1 METNK
6 KLTIDVESNTDDVI
20 KSIDDLK
27 NSFDNVQNS
36 LNDTNKTLEDVKK
49 GTEDNT
55 KATKSLSDGF
65 KVVGLAVKAI
75 GIGLII
81 DGFNMLKDVFM
92 KNEKVAKLVGTAM
105 ETISIVLSSV
115 VNTVVGVIEKVSQST
130 NGFEKL
136 GKVVMGL
143 ITIALTPL
151 KVVFFDI
158 KLAVQGFM
166 LVWEQSPFGNG
177 DPKKIKELTKSI
189 AETTSNIIE
198 TGKEAI
204 KAGKDVVNNFTGAV
218 GEVGK
223 VVTGTIDGISK
234 ISVAGAIKQAEANV
248 NAKNAAIIAAAEQAR
263 LVEQYDR
270 LAEKQRQIRDDDSK
284 TVKERTAANNE
295 LGKILNKQEAA
306 MLRQADLQIQAAK
319 NEVSKNKTAENT
331 AAVITAIA
339 NKEGV
344 LAQIEGL
351 RSEQLVNKN
360 SLKKEEIALTQT
372 AIDGDVKRAIENK
385 KFTNSMIKD
394 TTDRLDAERIAIIE
408 EAKIEEQRLTN
419 KRNSYD
425 EGTQA
430 WEDANQELLNSQ
442 QKTSQNLIS
451 NNKMTNEALANENK
465 MRIDKIKNDNSLSFS
480 DILIALQEE
489 TDIINQ
495 TIFESEEKKKEA
507 IAANAKAKSD
517 LEVQFET
524 KKNEVIAQSRQNL
537 DNILNGLEAS
547 GITKSKAG
555 QAIAKTIGLT
565 QIGIDT
571 AVAIGNASK
580 LATAEGAQAALIGGP
595 GAGTLARIISYA
607 SSYAQVISNF
617 AKAKSMLSSGGSGG
631 GSGAST
637 AVPSTPAQFNIVGQS
652 YTNQLAQTISAQQS
666 KPIQAYVVGSEIT
679 TQQALDR
686 NRVNNST
693 FL

>member
-270 LAEKQRQIRDDDSK
+270 LAEKQRQTD
-284 TVKERTAANNE
+284 
-295 LGKILNKQEAA
+295 QE
-306 MLRQADLQIQAAK
+306 
-319 NEVSKNKTAENT
+319 
-331 AAVITAIA
+331 
-339 NKEGV
+339 
-344 LAQIEGL
+344 
-351 RSEQLVNKN
+351 
-360 SLKKEEIALTQT
+360 
-372 AIDGDVKRAIENK
+372 
-385 KFTNSMIKD
+385 
-394 TTDRLDAERIAIIE
+394 
-408 EAKIEEQRLTN
+408 
-419 KRNSYD
+419 
-425 EGTQA
+425 
-430 WEDANQELLNSQ
+430 Q
-442 QKTSQNLIS
+442 QQ
-451 NNKMTNEALANENK
+451 
-465 MRIDKIKNDNSLSFS
+465 D
-480 DILIALQEE
+480 
-489 TDIINQ
+489 
-495 TIFESEEKKKEA
+495 
-507 IAANAKAKSD
+507 
-517 LEVQFET
+517 
-524 KKNEVIAQSRQNL
+524 
-537 DNILNGLEAS
+537 
-547 GITKSKAG
+547 
-555 QAIAKTIGLT
+555 
-565 QIGIDT
+565 
-571 AVAIGNASK
+571 
-580 LATAEGAQAALIGGP
+580 
-595 GAGTLARIISYA
+595 
-607 SSYAQVISNF
+607 
-617 AKAKSMLSSGGSGG
+617 
-631 GSGAST
+631 
-637 AVPSTPAQFNIVGQS
+637 
-652 YTNQLAQTISAQQS
+652 
-666 KPIQAYVVGSEIT
+666 
-679 TQQALDR
+679 
-686 NRVNNST
+686 
-693 FL
+693 

>member
-480 DILIALQEE
+480 DRLIALQEE

-607 SSYAQVISNF
+607 
-617 AKAKSMLSSGGSGG
+617 
-631 GSGAST
+631 
-637 AVPSTPAQFNIVGQS
+637 
-652 YTNQLAQTISAQQS
+652 
-666 KPIQAYVVGSEIT
+666 
-679 TQQALDR
+679 
-686 NRVNNST
+686 
-693 FL
+693 

>member
-480 DILIALQEE
+480 DRLIALQEE

-652 YTNQLAQTISAQQS
+652 STNQLAQTISAQQS